1 MNDMDNMN
9 DKQLIEL
16 LRKNYENDPVMSY
29 KINKLVIEGEEDW
42 FNIEEKLNSIPIE
55 DDIKPALIE
64 KLRLKTNEY
73 IYKYIP
79 NYRQINFT
87 NAKVNISLIL
97 GVFSSLYTDE
107 ERQNALLIL
116 RKIIAMELWVSRI
129 VGKFYEIANNIV
141 TSDANTAVE
150 IYNDYENIY
159 DSIPKPE
166 FLESKDIA
174 YVQALIG
181 RILN

>member
-1 MNDMDNMN
+1 MNDMNNMN
-9 DKQLIEL
+9 DNQLIEL
-16 LRKNYENDPVMSY
+16 LKKNYENDPVMSY
-29 KINKLVIEGEEDW
+29 KINKLIIEGEEDW
-42 FNIEEKLNSIPIE
+42 FNIGEKLNSIPIE

-64 KLRLKTNEY
+64 NLRLKTNEY

-97 GVFSSLYTDE
+97 GIFSSLYTDE
-107 ERQNALLIL
+107 EKQNALLIL

-129 VGKFYEIANNIV
+129 VGKFYEIANNIA
-141 TSDANTAVE
+141 TSDVNTAIE
-150 IYNDYENIY
+150 MYNNYENAY

-174 YVQALIG
+174 YIQALIG
-181 RILN
+181 KILN